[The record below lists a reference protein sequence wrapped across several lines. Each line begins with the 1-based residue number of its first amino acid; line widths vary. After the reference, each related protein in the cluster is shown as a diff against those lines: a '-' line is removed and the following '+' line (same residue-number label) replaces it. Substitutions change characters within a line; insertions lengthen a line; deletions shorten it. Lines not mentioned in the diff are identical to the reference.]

1 MSNSEGGWGGV
12 GFLDVLNILSFMI
25 GLENLSL
32 NQQQMDGIMSEMQD
46 SQNKMLEKIIKQNEE
61 IISLLKENNNVG
73 SDIIGNKRADD

>member
-1 MSNSEGGWGGV
+1 MSDSEGGRGGM
-12 GFLDVLNILSFMI
+12 GFLDVLNILSFII

-32 NQQQMDGIMSEMQD
+32 NQQQVDGIISEMQD
-46 SQNKMLEKIIKQNEE
+46 SQNKMLEKIIQQNEE

>member
-1 MSNSEGGWGGV
+1 MGGR
-12 GFLDVLNILSFMI
+12 GFLDVLNILSFMV

-32 NQQQMDGIMSEMQD
+32 NQQQMDAIMREMQD
-46 SQNKMLEKIIKQNEE
+46 CQNKMLEKIIQQNEE